1 MQTALASSP
10 AATQLRPWQQQP
22 AQLTRC
28 TVRLSHSLASRPVKS
43 VPCQA
48 LVAQGP
54 EDDSDSDSPADSFSV
69 GAFTRELEARGV
81 VQSRSQEA
89 QEAES
94 FDGQQLLEVLLE
106 KYERSYDLA
115 FVQRRFAGKR
125 FIALNI
131 LWHYKEQASF
141 PFSEEQFA
149 ERLDCVAAALRDWGM
164 VKHVKDQIQAQ
175 RHRPRMGKAIS
186 IMLQLNERT
195 VQEWFS

>member
-106 KYERSYDLA
+106 KYANAPHTPYSCCNDTGTCQYLP
-115 FVQRRFAGKR
+115 
-125 FIALNI
+125 
-131 LWHYKEQASF
+131 LWHCPWSH
-141 PFSEEQFA
+141 
-149 ERLDCVAAALRDWGM
+149 RCH
-164 VKHVKDQIQAQ
+164 HVQI
-175 RHRPRMGKAIS
+175 
-186 IMLQLNERT
+186 
-195 VQEWFS
+195 